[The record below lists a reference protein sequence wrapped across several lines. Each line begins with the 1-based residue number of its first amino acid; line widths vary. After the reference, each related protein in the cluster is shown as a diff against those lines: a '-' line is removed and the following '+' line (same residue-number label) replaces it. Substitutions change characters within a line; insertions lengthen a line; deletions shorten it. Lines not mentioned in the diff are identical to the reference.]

1 MSETNSQTGFMYNTI
16 FSTKYEFDAKFYLYI
31 CDMIYEEY
39 NSHWCQQVRLS
50 IYFNSNE
57 RILSKRETYVL
68 C

>member
-39 NSHWCQQVRLS
+39 NSH
-50 IYFNSNE
+50 
-57 RILSKRETYVL
+57 
-68 C
+68 